1 MVETV
6 KAISLSIMIAIS
18 GWFNDGL
25 KNLGA
30 GKYDEAVAELTKVY
44 EKDVPGNKFRELAL
58 FFRAQAYYGKEDKDK
73 ACADLLSLIRMQP
86 GAELDAEARALYL
99 KWGGA
104 PEKLLPVASPKAA
117 WTKFLE
123 VARKGDLKT
132 ALEMSSG
139 KFRELIKEEAGED
152 PDQLKTLP
160 EEIPFAPVEEKLG
173 ENDKRGTAEL
183 IFQVPSE
190 DEVKFKMGF
199 VHDVKN
205 NVWLIDSIDERVMNG
220 EIDIGVNNPPQGNLN
235 KLKQIGLALSMYSE
249 EYNDL
254 FPASLEVLRT
264 GGYLENE
271 EIFLWKSPEE
281 DAKFPFIY
289 RAGLKQ
295 SEDADSI
302 IAAAPVAVDG
312 WREVL
317 CIDGHVEKMDEE
329 KFKEAVARQGWKFKG
344 LVKKEDVP
352 EDKQKEIRGFVKKL
366 GDSDSNVRADSKKKL
381 LEMGIDA
388 FPVIEEFTNDPDP
401 EIRIEVKNILKGK

>member
-1 MVETV
+1 MEAI
-6 KAISLSIMIAIS
+6 KAIALSVIMAIS

-25 KNLGA
+25 KNLEA
-30 GKYDEAVAELTKVY
+30 KKYDEAVVELTKVY
-44 EKDVPGNKFRELAL
+44 EKDVPGNKLRELAL
-58 FFRAQAYYGKEDKDK
+58 FFRAQAYYGKDDKEK
-73 ACADLLSLIRMQP
+73 ARADLLVLIRMQP
-86 GAELDAEARALYL
+86 GNELDAEARTLYL

-104 PEKLLPVASPKAA
+104 PEKLLPEVSPRAV

-123 VARKGDLKT
+123 VAGKGDLKT

-139 KFRELIKEEAGED
+139 MFKDMIKEQAGDD

-160 EEIPFAPVEEKLG
+160 EEMPFLPVEEKIG
-173 ENDKRGTAEL
+173 EKDQQGRAEL
-183 IFQVPSE
+183 VFQAPESE
-190 DEVKFKMGF
+190 LKFKMGL
-199 VHDVKN
+199 VLDVKN
-205 NVWLIDSIDERVMNG
+205 NVWLIDSIDEKVLNG
-220 EIDIGVNNPPQGNLN
+220 EIDVNVNNLPQSNLN
-235 KLKQIGLALSMYSE
+235 KLKQIGLALMMYSE

-254 FPASLEVLRT
+254 FPSGLEVLRT

-271 EIFLWKSPEE
+271 DLFLWKSPEE
-281 DAKFPFIY
+281 DASFPFIY

-295 SEDADSI
+295 SESADTI
-302 IAAAPVAVDG
+302 IVAAPVAVDG

-344 LVKKEDVP
+344 LVKKDDIP
-352 EDKQKEIRGFVKKL
+352 EGRQSEIRGLVKKL
-366 GDSDSNVRADSKKKL
+366 GDSDSNVRADAKKRL

-388 FPVIEEFTNDPDP
+388 FPVLEEFTNDPDP